1 MFSSF
6 NAWASGGESPSSREP
21 EMVHPQPTSA
31 PSAGEV
37 KKVVLERMVSTDD
50 APAAGTTKYDK
61 SDDYRS
67 IISGVPS
74 RASIYARG
82 SMIEVPEAA
91 TEKDQMKYEEALQ
104 SWLEVPNRDGHDVH
118 SFPMF
123 ESPPPLPSYAAGAP
137 GVVRRGIAAAA
148 S

>member
-1 MFSSF
+1 MSSMFSSF
-6 NAWASGGESPSSREP
+6 REWASGGESPSSREP

-31 PSAGEV
+31 PSAGDV
-37 KKVVLERMVSTDD
+37 KKVVLERMVRTDE
-50 APAAGTTKYDK
+50 APAAATTKYDK
-61 SDDYRS
+61 SDDHRS

-104 SWLEVPNRDGHDVH
+104 SWLEVPHRNGTRWAFFPDV
-118 SFPMF
+118 
-123 ESPPPLPSYAAGAP
+123 
-137 GVVRRGIAAAA
+137 
-148 S
+148 